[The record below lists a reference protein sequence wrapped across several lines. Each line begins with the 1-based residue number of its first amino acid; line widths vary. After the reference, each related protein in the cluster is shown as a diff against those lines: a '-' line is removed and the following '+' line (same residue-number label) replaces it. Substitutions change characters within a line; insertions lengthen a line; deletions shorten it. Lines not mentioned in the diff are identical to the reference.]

1 MSAPDP
7 TRTGDRRIRRPLL
20 YPLSYGGRRPANTV
34 AAARRVMRSLP
45 NPDTATREVKT

>member
-1 MSAPDP
+1 MSTSDDWVTHLA
-7 TRTGDRRIRRPLL
+7 RE
-20 YPLSYGGRRPANTV
+20 RRPANTV